1 MPDSISTEA
10 NLLRR
15 GFDIGYFDKS
25 DIARWADRWILAI
38 DEPCLELFD
47 LSLNRSLDP
56 YDVSKLL
63 RSLGPSESSASA
75 QTTLGFLGLLYEGGR
90 ISAQHT
96 IGQLFWLVHEPE
108 LTDVESSCIYHLDH
122 DCDLAEHE
130 GYGTMSEFE
139 RKLSDFLFPYA
150 EQLLA
155 RHPDL
160 IARKS

>member
-10 NLLRR
+10 DLLRC

-38 DEPCLELFD
+38 DEPCLQLFD
-47 LSLNRSLDP
+47 LSFNRSLDP

-63 RSLGPSESSASA
+63 RSLGPSESSTTA
-75 QTTLGFLGLLYEGGR
+75 QTTFGFLGLLYEDRR
-90 ISAQHT
+90 ISAQDA

-108 LTDVESSCIYHLDH
+108 LTDDERSRIYHLDH
-122 DCDLAEHE
+122 DCDYAEHE
-130 GYGTMSEFE
+130 GYGTMSEIE
-139 RKLSDFLFPYA
+139 DHLSDFLCPYG
-150 EQLLA
+150 EQLSA
-155 RHPDL
+155 KHPDL